1 MEARVINTY
10 TSYQLVTRDIAQSLS
25 RVEKQPMVQR
35 ETQYYLENIGKVTSV
50 EEFVNN
56 PRLFN
61 YAMKAH
67 GLEDMTYAKAFMI
80 KALKEGVAEP
90 DSFANSLNDK
100 RYAEF
105 VASFNFAALG
115 EEATSFN
122 LANQGATQRYLARF
136 TPLVGEPSQAH
147 VNEAQWYGQNIGDVK
162 SIDQL
167 LHTGNERLLTFALL
181 AFGLE
186 DAIDDKELLRQML
199 EGGTKDKESPA
210 NKHEDESWVQ
220 FVKAFDFVGLGER
233 ATTYNPAQAPSVD
246 KFMRQTLEEDAGKQ
260 NEGVR
265 LALYFGRKAPAIT
278 NAYQILADPALSA
291 VIRTVLGLPD
301 SMAQL
306 DVDQQAKLF
315 EARIDFEDFKDPV
328 KLGKF
333 LERFTA
339 MWEMNNPSS
348 PVQSSIVALFQPVE
362 YGISTDM
369 LMAIAAMKR

>member
-1 MEARVINTY
+1 MINTY
-10 TSYQLVTRDIAQSLS
+10 MSYQLLTRDMTQSMA
-25 RVEKQPMVQR
+25 RVQQQPVVQR
-35 ETQYYLENIGKVTSV
+35 ETQYYLENIGKVTSI
-50 EEFVNN
+50 EEFVND

-80 KALKEGVAEP
+80 KALKEGIADP

-136 TPLVGEPSQAH
+136 TPLVGEPSEAH
-147 VNEAQWYGQNIGDVK
+147 VAESQWYAQNIGSVK

-167 LHTGNERLLTFALL
+167 LHADSERLLTYALL

-186 DAIDDKELLRQML
+186 DAIDDKDLLREML
-199 EGGTKDKESPA
+199 EGGTEDPESPA
-210 NKHEDESWVQ
+210 NEHEDEGWAQ
-220 FVKAFDFVGLGER
+220 FVKAFDFARLGES
-233 ATTYNPAQAPSVD
+233 ATTYNPAQEPAAM
-246 KFMRQTLEEDAGKQ
+246 KFVRQTLEEDAGQQ

-265 LALYFGRKAPAIT
+265 LALYFERKAPTIT

-301 SMAQL
+301 AVAQL

-315 EARIDFEDFKDPV
+315 ESRIDFEEFQDPA

-339 MWEMNNPSS
+339 MWEMNNPSN

>member
-1 MEARVINTY
+1 MINTY
-10 TSYQLVTRDIAQSLS
+10 MSYQLVARDIAQSLS
-25 RVEKQPMVQR
+25 RVEKQPLVQR
-35 ETQYYLENIGKVTSV
+35 ETQYYLENIGKVTSI

-80 KALKEGVAEP
+80 KAMKEGIADP
-90 DSFANSLNDK
+90 DSFANRLNDK

-115 EEATSFN
+115 AEATSFN

-136 TPLVGEPSQAH
+136 TPPGGEPGQAH
-147 VNEAQWYGQNIGDVK
+147 VNETEWYAQNIVNVK

-167 LHTGNERLLTFALL
+167 LHPGSERLLTLALL

-186 DAIDDKELLRQML
+186 DAIDDKDLLRQML
-199 EGGTKDKESPA
+199 EGGTKDPESPA
-210 NKHEDESWVQ
+210 NKHEDENWAQ
-220 FVKAFDFVGLGER
+220 FIKAFDFAGLGEH
-233 ATTYNPAQAPSVD
+233 ATTYNPALEPAVD
-246 KFMRQTLEEDAGKQ
+246 KFMRQTLEQDAGQQ

-265 LALYFGRKAPAIT
+265 LALYFERKAHTIT
-278 NAYQILADPALSA
+278 NAYQVLADPALAA
-291 VIRTVLGLPD
+291 VVRTVLGLPD
-301 SMAQL
+301 SAAQF
-306 DVDQQAKLF
+306 DIDRQAKLF
-315 EARIDFEDFKDPV
+315 ESRIDFEELKDPA
-328 KLGKF
+328 KLAKF

-348 PVQSSIVALFQPVE
+348 PVQSAIVGLFQPVE
-362 YGISTDM
+362 YGISTDA
-369 LMAIAAMKR
+369 LMAIAAIKR